1 MGLLARLPA
10 TAETADQPGEGTSI
24 FVFHMA
30 PSMENNEP
38 PSSCWIDS

>member
-10 TAETADQPGEGTSI
+10 TAETADQLGEGAST
-24 FVFHMA
+24 FVLHTA

-38 PSSCWIDS
+38 PSSCGMNS